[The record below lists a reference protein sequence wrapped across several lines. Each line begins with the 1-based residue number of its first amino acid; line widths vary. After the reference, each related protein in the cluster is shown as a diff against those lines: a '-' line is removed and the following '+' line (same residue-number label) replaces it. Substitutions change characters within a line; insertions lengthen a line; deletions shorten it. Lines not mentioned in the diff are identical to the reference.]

1 MEFLTAKG
9 SGGKGAA
16 KSKRRK
22 DIDDFADGEG
32 ETDIN
37 TKFKLSIIQSSFITY
52 QHLSANEQF
61 GGVGHLLAK

>member
-22 DIDDFADGEG
+22 DIDDLADG
-32 ETDIN
+32 ETDII
-37 TKFKLSIIQSSFITY
+37 TRFTLSIIQLSFIT
-52 QHLSANEQF
+52 HHNSPVNE
-61 GGVGHLLAK
+61 